1 MDIQSM
7 KALVIDQPGHPS
19 KWRMGVLSVPE
30 PGPDELR
37 IKVRACGLN
46 PADYKIGEWGNPA
59 WRFPFVMGLDIAGVI
74 DALGENIKDWQV
86 GDQVYY
92 HGDFTRPG
100 GFAEFTVI
108 PARAV
113 ARMPEGL
120 TFVEAAAVPCA
131 GFAAYQSIF
140 YKLHLKS
147 DETVLIQ
154 GASGG
159 VGTFAVQLAALVGA
173 KIIATTSQKN
183 AEFVQALGANHV
195 IDYRTENVRKR
206 VLELTQNRGVDAII
220 DTVSQ
225 ATTTEGLEMIAF
237 GGRIACVDSLPDLS
251 KVRPFAKALSI
262 HEIALGVAHL
272 SGDHKAQEE
281 LAIIGRELGNLITA
295 GRVKPIVSEVIPLE
309 EVPQGLIKIAER
321 HVLGKIVAEIR

>member
-1 MDIQSM
+1 MEIQM
-7 KALVIDQPGHPS
+7 QALVLDQPGHPS
-19 KWRMGVLSVPE
+19 SWRMGALPIPE
-30 PGPDELR
+30 PGQNEIR
-37 IKVRACGLN
+37 VKVHACGLN

-59 WRFPFVMGLDIAGVI
+59 WLFPFVMGLDVAGVV
-74 DALGENIKDWQV
+74 DAVGENVNGWQV

-108 PARAV
+108 PARVV
-113 ARMPEGL
+113 AKIPEGV
-120 TFVEAAAVPCA
+120 TFVEAAAVPCS

-140 YKLHLKS
+140 YKLHLKAG
-147 DETVLIQ
+147 ETVLIQ

-159 VGTFAVQLAALVGA
+159 VGTFAVQLSALVGA

-183 AEFVQALGANHV
+183 AAFVQSLGADYI
-195 IDYRTENVRKR
+195 IDYQTENVRER
-206 VLELTQNRGVDAII
+206 VFELTQNRGVDAII

-237 GGRIACVDSLPDLS
+237 GGQIACVDSLPDLS

-281 LAIIGRELGNLITA
+281 LAVIGQELGSLIAA
-295 GRVKPIVSEVIPLE
+295 GNVKPIISEVISLG
-309 EVPQGLIKIAER
+309 EVPQGLTKIAER
-321 HVLGKIVAEIR
+321 HVRGKIVAQIR

>member
-1 MDIQSM
+1 MEIQRM
-7 KALVIDQPGHPS
+7 KALVLDQPGHPS
-19 KWRMGVLSVPE
+19 HWRMDILSIPE
-30 PGPDELR
+30 PGSDELR
-37 IKVRACGLN
+37 IKVHACGLN
-46 PADYKIGEWGNPA
+46 PADYKIAKWGNPA
-59 WRFPFVMGLDIAGVI
+59 WKYPFVMGLDVAGLV
-74 DALGENIKDWQV
+74 DAVGKNVNGWQV
-86 GDQVYY
+86 GDPVYY

-108 PARAV
+108 PSMAV

-140 YKLHLKS
+140 HKLHLKAG
-147 DETVLIQ
+147 ETVLIQ

-159 VGTFAVQLAALVGA
+159 VGTFAVQLSALVGA
-173 KIIATTSQKN
+173 KVIATTSQRN
-183 AEFVQALGANHV
+183 VEFVQALGADEI
-195 IDYRTENVRKR
+195 IDYKTENVRER
-206 VLELTQNRGVDAII
+206 VFELTGNRGVDAII

-237 GGRIACVDSLPDLS
+237 GGQIVCVDSLPDLS

-272 SGDHKAQEE
+272 SGDQKAQEE
-281 LAIIGRELGNLITA
+281 LAIIGQELGSLLAA
-295 GRVKPIVSEVIPLE
+295 GQVKPIISEVISLG
-309 EVPQGLIKIAER
+309 EVPQSLTKIAER
-321 HVLGKIVAEIR
+321 HVRGKIVAQIR

>member
-1 MDIQSM
+1 MRQM
-7 KALVIDQPGHPS
+7 QALVLDRPGHPS
-19 KWRMGVLSVPE
+19 QWRMGVLSIPD

-37 IKVRACGLN
+37 IKVHACGLN

-59 WRFPFVMGLDIAGVI
+59 WRFPFVMGLDVAGVV
-74 DALGENIKDWQV
+74 DAVGENVTDWQV

-113 ARMPEGL
+113 ARMPERH

-131 GFAAYQSIF
+131 GFAAYQAIF
-140 YKLHLKS
+140 YKLHLRPS
-147 DETVLIQ
+147 ETVLIQ

-159 VGTFAVQLAALVGA
+159 VGTFALQLCRHVGA
-173 KIIATTSQKN
+173 RIIATTSRKN
-183 AEFVQALGANHV
+183 AEFVQALGADCV
-195 IDYRTENVRKR
+195 IDYQTENVRER
-206 VLELTQNRGVDAII
+206 VLELTLNRGVDSII

-272 SGDHKAQEE
+272 SGDYKAQEE
-281 LAIIGRELGNLITA
+281 LAIIGQELGSLIAA
-295 GRVKPIVSEVIPLE
+295 GQVKPIVSEVISLE

-321 HVLGKIVAEIR
+321 HVRGKIVAEIR

>member
-1 MDIQSM
+1 MESKM
-7 KALVIDQPGHPS
+7 KALVHDQPGLPS
-19 KWRMGVLSVPE
+19 SWRMGDLPIPE
-30 PGPDELR
+30 PGQNELR
-37 IKVRACGLN
+37 INVYACGLN
-46 PADYKIGEWGNPA
+46 PAEYKIGEWGNPA
-59 WRFPFVMGLDIAGVI
+59 WRFPFVLGLDVAGVV
-74 DALGENIKDWQV
+74 DAVGENVNGWQG

-108 PARAV
+108 PARVV
-113 ARMPEGL
+113 AKIPEGVI
-120 TFVEAAAVPCA
+120 FVEAAAVHCA
-131 GFAAYQSIF
+131 GFAAYQSVF
-140 YKLHLKS
+140 YKLHLKA

-159 VGTFAVQLAALVGA
+159 VGIFAVQLSAQVGA
-173 KIIATTSQKN
+173 KIIATTSRKN
-183 AEFVQALGANHV
+183 AAFVQSLGADYV
-195 IDYRTENVRKR
+195 IDYQSENVSER
-206 VLELTQNRGVDAII
+206 VFELTQNRGVDAII

-281 LAIIGRELGNLITA
+281 LAIIGQELGSLIAA
-295 GRVKPIVSEVIPLE
+295 GQVKPIVSEVISLG
-309 EVPQGLIKIAER
+309 EVPQGLTKIAER
-321 HVLGKIVAEIR
+321 HICGKIVAQIR